1 MTGQRETTGKLPTA
15 QDLVLREIRQAI
27 MTRRLKPGQRIRQW
41 DLADRLNVSSV
52 PVREA
57 LKTLEA
63 EGQVTYE
70 PYRGYKVVELS
81 VEQLEEI
88 YLARGLL
95 EREVTRRA
103 IKNID
108 EQLILRLEES
118 LSRMDELA
126 AAGDV
131 LGYTE
136 ANREFHF
143 LLFERAG
150 LPRICHMIDL
160 LWQNSEA
167 YRGLIFGPEW
177 SRLAYEDHRAILEA
191 CKARDADRVIA
202 AQERHKAK
210 AMETIT
216 EYLRDAENSPSSESS
231 EQRGD
236 RWTTSNVG
244 PRVSR

>member
-167 YRGLIFGPEW
+167 YRGLIFGSEW
-177 SRLAYEDHRAILEA
+177 SRRANEDHEAILEA
-191 CKARDADRVIA
+191 CRAGDADRVIA
-202 AQERHKAK
+202 AQERHKAN

-216 EYLRDAENSPSSESS
+216 KYLRDAETSPPGGS
-231 EQRGD
+231 
-236 RWTTSNVG
+236 
-244 PRVSR
+244 

>member
-1 MTGQRETTGKLPTA
+1 MTGQRETQGKLPTA

-177 SRLAYEDHRAILEA
+177 SRLAHEDHRAILEA
-191 CKARDADRVIA
+191 CKAREADRVIA

-216 EYLRDAENSPSSESS
+216 EYLRDAETSPSSES
-231 EQRGD
+231 
-236 RWTTSNVG
+236 
-244 PRVSR
+244 

>member
-167 YRGLIFGPEW
+167 YRGLIFGSEW
-177 SRLAYEDHRAILEA
+177 SRRANEDHEAILEA
-191 CKARDADRVIA
+191 CRAGDADRVIA
-202 AQERHKAK
+202 AQERHKAN

-216 EYLRDAENSPSSESS
+216 KYLRDAETLPP
-231 EQRGD
+231 G
-236 RWTTSNVG
+236 
-244 PRVSR
+244 VS

>member
-103 IKNID
+103 IKHIG

-167 YRGLIFGPEW
+167 YRGLIFGSEW
-177 SRLAYEDHRAILEA
+177 SRRANEDHEAILEA
-191 CKARDADRVIA
+191 CRAGDADRVIA
-202 AQERHKAK
+202 AQERHKAN

-216 EYLRDAENSPSSESS
+216 KYLRDAEISPP
-231 EQRGD
+231 G
-236 RWTTSNVG
+236 
-244 PRVSR
+244 VS

>member
-1 MTGQRETTGKLPTA
+1 MSGQRETPGKLPTA

-95 EREVTRRA
+95 EREVTLRA
-103 IKNID
+103 VKNID
-108 EQLILRLEES
+108 EQLIRRLEAS

-126 AAGDV
+126 EAGDV

-177 SRLAYEDHRAILEA
+177 SRRAHEDHRDILEA
-191 CKARDADRVIA
+191 CEAGDADRVIA
-202 AQERHKAK
+202 AQERHKAN
-210 AMETIT
+210 AMETISKH
-216 EYLRDAENSPSSESS
+216 LRDAETSPSGGS
-231 EQRGD
+231 
-236 RWTTSNVG
+236 
-244 PRVSR
+244 

>member
-1 MTGQRETTGKLPTA
+1 MTDLDPRQSGREEALAGTSEKLPTA
-15 QDLVLREIRQAI
+15 QDVVLREIRQAI
-27 MTRRLKPGQRIRQW
+27 MTRRLKPGQWVRQL
-41 DLADRLNVSSV
+41 DLAGKLNVSSV

-70 PYRGYKVVELS
+70 PYRGYKVVGLS
-81 VEQLEEI
+81 VDQLEEI

-95 EREVTRRA
+95 EEEVTRRA
-103 IKNID
+103 VANLD
-108 EQLILRLEES
+108 EQLIRRLEEA

-126 AAGDV
+126 RAGDV

-150 LPRICHMIDL
+150 LPRITHMIDV

-167 YRGLIFGPEW
+167 YRGLIFGSEW
-177 SRLAYEDHRAILEA
+177 SRQAHEDHRAILDT
-191 CKARDADRVIA
+191 CKAGDADRVVA
-202 AQERHKAK
+202 AQKRHRAN
-210 AMETIT
+210 AMANIIRYLKEFET
-216 EYLRDAENSPSSESS
+216 
-231 EQRGD
+231 
-236 RWTTSNVG
+236 
-244 PRVSR
+244 

>member
-1 MTGQRETTGKLPTA
+1 MTGQRETQGKLPTA

-167 YRGLIFGPEW
+167 YRGLIFGSEW
-177 SRLAYEDHRAILEA
+177 SRRANEDHEAILEA
-191 CKARDADRVIA
+191 CRAGDADRVIA
-202 AQERHKAK
+202 AQERHKAN

-216 EYLRDAENSPSSESS
+216 KYLRDAETSPP
-231 EQRGD
+231 G
-236 RWTTSNVG
+236 
-244 PRVSR
+244 VS

>member
-167 YRGLIFGPEW
+167 YRGLIFGSEW
-177 SRLAYEDHRAILEA
+177 SRRANEDHEAILEA
-191 CKARDADRVIA
+191 CRAGDADRVIA
-202 AQERHKAK
+202 AQERHKAN
-210 AMETIT
+210 AMETIAK
-216 EYLRDAENSPSSESS
+216 YLRDAETSPP
-231 EQRGD
+231 G
-236 RWTTSNVG
+236 
-244 PRVSR
+244 VS

>member
-1 MTGQRETTGKLPTA
+1 MPTA
-15 QDLVLREIRQAI
+15 QDAVLREIRQAI
-27 MTRRLKPGQRIRQW
+27 MSRRLNPGQWVRQW
-41 DLADRLNVSSV
+41 DLAKKLNVSSV

-70 PYRGYKVVELS
+70 PYRGYKVVDLS
-81 VEQLEEI
+81 VDQLKEI

-95 EREVTRRA
+95 EEEVTRRA
-103 IKNID
+103 VERVD
-108 EQLILRLEES
+108 EELIRSLEES
-118 LSRMDELA
+118 LSRMDALA
-126 AAGDV
+126 EAGDV

-150 LPRICHMIDL
+150 LPRLYHMIDL

-177 SRLAYEDHRAILEA
+177 SRKAHEDHETILEA
-191 CKARDADRVIA
+191 CKAGDVDRVIA
-202 AQERHKAK
+202 AQERHRAN
-210 AMETIT
+210 AMENIIV
-216 EYLRDAENSPSSESS
+216 YLEEPE
-231 EQRGD
+231 
-236 RWTTSNVG
+236 T
-244 PRVSR
+244 

>member
-1 MTGQRETTGKLPTA
+1 MTDPDPKQSGWEEALAGTSEKLPTA
-15 QDLVLREIRQAI
+15 QDVVLREIRQAI
-27 MTRRLKPGQRIRQW
+27 MTRRLKPGERVRQV
-41 DLADRLNVSSV
+41 DIANRLNVSSV

-70 PYRGYKVVELS
+70 PYRGYKVVGLS
-81 VEQLEEI
+81 VAQLEEI

-95 EREVTRRA
+95 EEEVTRRA
-103 IKNID
+103 VENLD
-108 EQLILRLEES
+108 ERLIRRLEEA

-126 AAGDV
+126 RAGDV

-150 LPRICHMIDL
+150 LPRLTHMIDI

-177 SRLAYEDHRAILEA
+177 SWQAHEDHRAILDA
-191 CKARDADRVIA
+191 CKAGDADRVVA
-202 AQERHKAK
+202 AQERHRAN
-210 AMETIT
+210 AMANIIRYLKEFET
-216 EYLRDAENSPSSESS
+216 
-231 EQRGD
+231 
-236 RWTTSNVG
+236 
-244 PRVSR
+244 

>member
-1 MTGQRETTGKLPTA
+1 MTGQRETQGKLPTA

-103 IKNID
+103 VRNID
-108 EQLILRLEES
+108 EQLIRRLEES

-126 AAGDV
+126 EAGDV

-167 YRGLIFGPEW
+167 YRGLIFGSEW
-177 SRLAYEDHRAILEA
+177 SRRANEDHEAILEA
-191 CKARDADRVIA
+191 CRAGDADRVIA
-202 AQERHKAK
+202 AQERHKAN

-216 EYLRDAENSPSSESS
+216 KYLRDAETSPP
-231 EQRGD
+231 G
-236 RWTTSNVG
+236 
-244 PRVSR
+244 VS

>member
-1 MTGQRETTGKLPTA
+1 MTGQRETQGKLPTA

-103 IKNID
+103 VRKID
-108 EQLILRLEES
+108 DELIGRLEES

-126 AAGDV
+126 EAGDV

-167 YRGLIFGPEW
+167 YRGLIFGPKW
-177 SRLAYEDHRAILEA
+177 SRLAHEDHEAILEA

-216 EYLRDAENSPSSESS
+216 EYLRDAETSPSSES
-231 EQRGD
+231 
-236 RWTTSNVG
+236 
-244 PRVSR
+244 

>member
-1 MTGQRETTGKLPTA
+1 MTGQRETPGKLPTA

-103 IKNID
+103 VRNID
-108 EQLILRLEES
+108 EQLIRRLEDS

-126 AAGDV
+126 EAGDV

-143 LLFERAG
+143 LLFERAD

-177 SRLAYEDHRAILEA
+177 SRRAHEDHRAILEA
-191 CKARDADRVIA
+191 CEAGDADRVIA
-202 AQERHKAK
+202 AQERHKAT
-210 AMETIT
+210 AMETISKH
-216 EYLRDAENSPSSESS
+216 LRDAETSP
-231 EQRGD
+231 GD
-236 RWTTSNVG
+236 G
-244 PRVSR
+244 

>member
-1 MTGQRETTGKLPTA
+1 
-15 QDLVLREIRQAI
+15 
-27 MTRRLKPGQRIRQW
+27 MTRRLEPGQWVRQW
-41 DLADRLNVSSV
+41 DLAKRLNVSSV

-81 VEQLEEI
+81 VDQLEEI

-95 EREVTRRA
+95 EKEVTRRA
-103 IKNID
+103 VENID
-108 EQLILRLEES
+108 EELIRRLEET

-126 AAGDV
+126 EASDV

-143 LLFERAG
+143 VLFERSG
-150 LPRICHMIDL
+150 LPRLCHMIDV
-160 LWQNSEA
+160 LWENSEA

-177 SRLAYEDHRAILEA
+177 SRRAHEDHRAILEA
-191 CKARDADRVIA
+191 CKARDVDRVIA
-202 AQERHKAK
+202 AQERHRAN
-210 AMETIT
+210 AMEDIVGH
-216 EYLRDAENSPSSESS
+216 LRGSEA
-231 EQRGD
+231 
-236 RWTTSNVG
+236 
-244 PRVSR
+244 

>member
-1 MTGQRETTGKLPTA
+1 MGDLDPKMSGQIETPGKLLTA

-63 EGQVTYE
+63 EGQVVYE
-70 PYRGYKVVELS
+70 PYRGYRVVDLS

-88 YLARGLL
+88 YLARHLL
-95 EREVTRRA
+95 EGEVTRRA
-103 IKNID
+103 VKNLD
-108 EQLILRLEES
+108 EQLIRRLEET
-118 LSRMDELA
+118 LSRVEELA

-131 LGYTE
+131 LAYSE
-136 ANREFHF
+136 ANHEFHF
-143 LLFERAG
+143 LLFERAR

-167 YRGLIFGPEW
+167 YRGLIFGLEW
-177 SRLAYEDHRAILEA
+177 SRRAHDDHWAILEA
-191 CKARDADRVIA
+191 CKARDADRVIV
-202 AQERHKAK
+202 AQERHRAN
-210 AMETIT
+210 AMETIIA
-216 EYLRDAENSPSSESS
+216 YLRNF
-231 EQRGD
+231 QG
-236 RWTTSNVG
+236 
-244 PRVSR
+244 

>member
-1 MTGQRETTGKLPTA
+1 MTGQRETPGKLPTA

-167 YRGLIFGPEW
+167 YRGLIFGSEW
-177 SRLAYEDHRAILEA
+177 SRRANEDHEAILEA
-191 CKARDADRVIA
+191 CRAGDADRVIA
-202 AQERHKAK
+202 AQERHKAN

-216 EYLRDAENSPSSESS
+216 KYLRDAETSPP
-231 EQRGD
+231 G
-236 RWTTSNVG
+236 
-244 PRVSR
+244 VS

>member
-1 MTGQRETTGKLPTA
+1 MVSGKLPTA
-15 QDLVLREIRQAI
+15 QDVVVREIRQAI
-27 MTRRLKPGQRIRQW
+27 MSRELKPGQWVRQW
-41 DLADRLNVSSV
+41 DLAERLKVSSV

-103 IKNID
+103 VGNID
-108 EQLILRLEES
+108 GPLIQS
-118 LSRMDELA
+118 LAASLARMDELA
-126 AAGDV
+126 KAGDV

-143 LLFERAG
+143 LLFERSR
-150 LPRICHMIDL
+150 LPRVCHMIGI

-177 SRLAYEDHRAILEA
+177 NRLAHEDHRAILEA
-191 CKARDADRVIA
+191 CESGTPTGSSLLRRGTGPTRWRTSSGTSENPKSDRQGA
-202 AQERHKAK
+202 ALEMKG
-210 AMETIT
+210 ETGN
-216 EYLRDAENSPSSESS
+216 YVRPC
-231 EQRGD
+231 RG
-236 RWTTSNVG
+236 
-244 PRVSR
+244 

>member
-1 MTGQRETTGKLPTA
+1 KLSTA

-81 VEQLEEI
+81 VEQVEEI

-103 IKNID
+103 VKKID
-108 EQLILRLEES
+108 EPLVRRLEES

-126 AAGDV
+126 EAGDV

-143 LLFERAG
+143 LLFEQAG
-150 LPRICHMIDL
+150 LPRISHMIDL

-177 SRLAYEDHRAILEA
+177 SRRAYEDHLAILEA
-191 CKARDADRVIA
+191 CKAGDADRVIA
-202 AQERHKAK
+202 AQERHKAN

-216 EYLRDAENSPSSESS
+216 RYLRDTETSPSGGS
-231 EQRGD
+231 
-236 RWTTSNVG
+236 
-244 PRVSR
+244 

>member
-1 MTGQRETTGKLPTA
+1 MVSGKLPTA
-15 QDLVLREIRQAI
+15 QDVVVRDIRQAI
-27 MTRRLKPGQRIRQW
+27 MSRELKPGQWVRQW
-41 DLADRLNVSSV
+41 DLAERLKVSSV

-81 VEQLEEI
+81 FEQLEEI

-103 IKNID
+103 VENID
-108 EQLILRLEES
+108 GPLIQSLAAS
-118 LSRMDELA
+118 LSRMVELA
-126 AAGDV
+126 RAGDV

-143 LLFERAG
+143 LLFERSG
-150 LPRICHMIDL
+150 LPRICHMIGI

-177 SRLAYEDHRAILEA
+177 TRSAHEDHRAILDA
-191 CKARDADRVIA
+191 CEARDADRVIA
-202 AQERHKAK
+202 AQERHRAN
-210 AMETIT
+210 AMENILG
-216 EYLRDAENSPSSESS
+216 YLGEPEMGSSGSS
-231 EQRGD
+231 AGREG
-236 RWTTSNVG
+236 
-244 PRVSR
+244 

>member
-88 YLARGLL
+88 YLTRGLL

-167 YRGLIFGPEW
+167 YRGLIFGSEW
-177 SRLAYEDHRAILEA
+177 SRRANEDHEAILEA
-191 CKARDADRVIA
+191 CRAGDADRVIA
-202 AQERHKAK
+202 AQERHKAN

-216 EYLRDAENSPSSESS
+216 KYLRDAETSPP
-231 EQRGD
+231 G
-236 RWTTSNVG
+236 
-244 PRVSR
+244 VS

>member
-1 MTGQRETTGKLPTA
+1 MTGQRETQGKLPTA

-103 IKNID
+103 VRKID
-108 EQLILRLEES
+108 DELIGRLEDS

-126 AAGDV
+126 EAGDV

-177 SRLAYEDHRAILEA
+177 SRLAREDHRAILEA

-216 EYLRDAENSPSSESS
+216 EYLRDAETSPSSES
-231 EQRGD
+231 
-236 RWTTSNVG
+236 
-244 PRVSR
+244 

>member
-1 MTGQRETTGKLPTA
+1 MTGQRETPGKLSTA

-81 VEQLEEI
+81 VEQVEEI

-103 IKNID
+103 VKKID
-108 EQLILRLEES
+108 EPLVRRLEES

-126 AAGDV
+126 EAGDV

-143 LLFERAG
+143 LLFEQAG
-150 LPRICHMIDL
+150 LPRISHMIDL

-177 SRLAYEDHRAILEA
+177 SRRAYEDHLAILEA
-191 CKARDADRVIA
+191 CKAGDADRVIA
-202 AQERHKAK
+202 AQERHKAN

-216 EYLRDAENSPSSESS
+216 RYLRDTETSPSGGS
-231 EQRGD
+231 
-236 RWTTSNVG
+236 
-244 PRVSR
+244 

>member
-1 MTGQRETTGKLPTA
+1 MTGQRETPGKLSTA

-81 VEQLEEI
+81 VEQVEEI

-103 IKNID
+103 VKKID
-108 EQLILRLEES
+108 EPLVRRLEES

-126 AAGDV
+126 EAGDV

-167 YRGLIFGPEW
+167 YRGLIFGSEW
-177 SRLAYEDHRAILEA
+177 SRRAHEDHEAILEA
-191 CKARDADRVIA
+191 CRAGDADRVIA
-202 AQERHKAK
+202 AQERHKAN

-216 EYLRDAENSPSSESS
+216 RYLRDTETSPSGGS
-231 EQRGD
+231 
-236 RWTTSNVG
+236 
-244 PRVSR
+244 

>member
-1 MTGQRETTGKLPTA
+1 VPVLDPGSGGSGRSTGGDSGKLSTA
-15 QDLVLREIRQAI
+15 QDAVLREIRQAI
-27 MTRRLKPGQRIRQW
+27 MTRRLEPGQWVRQW
-41 DLADRLNVSSV
+41 DLAKRLNVSSV

-81 VEQLEEI
+81 VDQLEEI

-95 EREVTRRA
+95 EKEVTRRA
-103 IKNID
+103 IENID
-108 EQLILRLEES
+108 EQLIEWLEES

-126 AAGDV
+126 EAGDV

-143 LLFERAG
+143 LLFERSG
-150 LPRICHMIDL
+150 LPRLCHMIDV
-160 LWQNSEA
+160 LWENSEA

-177 SRLAYEDHRAILEA
+177 ARRAHEDHRAMLEA
-191 CKARDADRVIA
+191 CKARDVDRVIA
-202 AQERHKAK
+202 AQERHRAN
-210 AMETIT
+210 AMEDIVG
-216 EYLRDAENSPSSESS
+216 YLR
-231 EQRGD
+231 
-236 RWTTSNVG
+236 G
-244 PRVSR
+244 PET

>member
-167 YRGLIFGPEW
+167 YRGLIFGSEW
-177 SRLAYEDHRAILEA
+177 SRRANEDHEAILEA
-191 CKARDADRVIA
+191 CRAGDADRVIA
-202 AQERHKAK
+202 AQERHKAN

-216 EYLRDAENSPSSESS
+216 KYLRDTETSPP
-231 EQRGD
+231 G
-236 RWTTSNVG
+236 
-244 PRVSR
+244 VS